1 MLYLQHKHTTTTTPA
16 AYSPHPDPAGDV
28 AAAETATEV
37 ATAAAAPEQASS
49 CAESSSLSLRRCSLA
64 LSSRG
69 VCAQQLASIAFE
81 L

>member
-1 MLYLQHKHTTTTTPA
+1 MTTTPA

-28 AAAETATEV
+28 AAAATATV
-37 ATAAAAPEQASS
+37 TAAEQASS
-49 CAESSSLSLRRCSLA
+49 CADSGSLSLCSLSRA

>member
-1 MLYLQHKHTTTTTPA
+1 MTTTPA

-28 AAAETATEV
+28 AAAAT
-37 ATAAAAPEQASS
+37 ATAAEQASS
-49 CAESSSLSLRRCSLA
+49 CADSGSLSLCSLSRA